1 MKTKAFSK
9 TTLIFKKETTKVSAK
24 VSIKKKN
31 KKIMNSQLNKS
42 KEYFKIMII
51 NKSRL
56 TDQSLLTIK
65 LKESKLLIN
74 FNNSNSNL
82 III

>member
-9 TTLIFKKETTKVSAK
+9 TTLIYKKETTKVSAK

-31 KKIMNSQLNKS
+31 KKIMNNQLNKS
-42 KEYFKIMII
+42 KKYFKTMII

-56 TDQSLLTIK
+56 TDQSL
-65 LKESKLLIN
+65 
-74 FNNSNSNL
+74 
-82 III
+82 

>member
-9 TTLIFKKETTKVSAK
+9 TILIYKKETTKVSAK

-42 KEYFKIMII
+42 KKYFKTMII

-65 LKESKLLIN
+65 LKELKLLIS

>member
-9 TTLIFKKETTKVSAK
+9 TILIYKKETTKVSAK

-31 KKIMNSQLNKS
+31 KKIMNSQLNKF
-42 KEYFKIMII
+42 KEYFKIMKI
-51 NKSRL
+51 NKSRS

-65 LKESKLLIN
+65 PKESKLLIN

>member
-9 TTLIFKKETTKVSAK
+9 TILIYKKETTKVSAK

-31 KKIMNSQLNKS
+31 KKIMNSQLNKF
-42 KEYFKIMII
+42 KEYFKIMKI
-51 NKSRL
+51 NKSRS

-74 FNNSNSNL
+74 FNNSKSNL
-82 III
+82 IKI

>member
-9 TTLIFKKETTKVSAK
+9 TILIYKKETTKVSAK

-31 KKIMNSQLNKS
+31 KKIMNSQLNKF
-42 KEYFKIMII
+42 KEYFKIMKI
-51 NKSRL
+51 NKSRS

-82 III
+82 IKI

>member
-9 TTLIFKKETTKVSAK
+9 TILIYKKETTKVSAK

-42 KEYFKIMII
+42 KKYFKTMII

-65 LKESKLLIN
+65 LKESKLLIS

>member
-9 TTLIFKKETTKVSAK
+9 TILIYKKETTKVSAK

-31 KKIMNSQLNKS
+31 KKIMNSQLNKF
-42 KEYFKIMII
+42 KEYFKIMKI
-51 NKSRL
+51 NKSRS